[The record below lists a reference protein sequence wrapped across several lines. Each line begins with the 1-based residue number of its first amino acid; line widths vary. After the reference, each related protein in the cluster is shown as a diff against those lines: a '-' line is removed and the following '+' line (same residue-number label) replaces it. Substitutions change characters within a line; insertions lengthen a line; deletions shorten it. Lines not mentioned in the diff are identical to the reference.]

1 MAKSCTPVSDW
12 MLAPFQPYFQSAC
25 FVVGCLEREQWL
37 NIEGLH
43 AYWMHATTAWLN
55 PSATWGTGRHEEV
68 ATSARSASEHRLRP
82 RGWPTPL

>member
-43 AYWMHATTAWLN
+43 AYWMRATTAWLN
-55 PSATWGTGRHEEV
+55 PFATWGTGSLEEV
-68 ATSARSASEHRLRP
+68 PTSARSASEPRLRP
-82 RGWPTPL
+82 RSGPTPL